1 MGISYSRYMKK
12 KTFLKNVDILLF
24 GARVF
29 AN

>member
-1 MGISYSRYMKK
+1 MGISYSRYMK

>member
-12 KTFLKNVDILLF
+12 NLFKNVDILLF

-29 AN
+29 AY